1 MDREAWQATVHSVAR
16 VRDNL
21 VTKQQQSLFTISDI
35 SYPGISSLLFVKP
48 VSIPSWKIYIF

>member
-16 VRDNL
+16 VRDL

-35 SYPGISSLLFVKP
+35 SIREYLIYYSSNLYLSPPGKY
-48 VSIPSWKIYIF
+48 IYF